1 MATAQKIT
9 PFLWFDS
16 NAEEAV
22 SYYVQVFPG
31 AKLGKVA
38 RYGEAGPGPKGSV
51 MTASFELFGLEFT
64 ALNGG
69 PHYKFSPATSFVI
82 HCDDQDE
89 VDHYWDKLSAGG
101 QVQQCGWLTDRFG
114 VTWQVVP
121 RVLLEFM
128 TDKDEAKVGRVVS
141 AMMKMV
147 RLDIAELK
155 RAAAQA

>member
-1 MATAQKIT
+1 MAIAQKIT

-22 SYYVQVFPG
+22 NYYVSVFPG

-82 HCDDQDE
+82 HCDDQNE
-89 VDHYWDKLSAGG
+89 VDRYWDKLSAGG

-121 RVLLEFM
+121 RALLELIQ
-128 TDKDEAKVGRVVS
+128 DKDAAKAKRTME

-147 RLDIAELK
+147 KLDIAALK
-155 RAAAQA
+155 RAAAG

>member
-1 MATAQKIT
+1 MAIAQKIT

-16 NAEEAV
+16 NAEEAGN
-22 SYYVQVFPG
+22 YYVSVFPG

-82 HCDDQDE
+82 HCDDQNE

-121 RVLLEFM
+121 RVLLELIQ
-128 TDKDEAKVGRVVS
+128 DKDAAKAKRAMEA
-141 AMMKMV
+141 MLKMV
-147 RLDIAELK
+147 KLDVAALK
-155 RAAAQA
+155 RAAAG

>member
-1 MATAQKIT
+1 MATAQKLT

-22 SYYVQVFPG
+22 NHYVQVFPG

-51 MTASFELFGLEFT
+51 MTASFELLGLEFT

-82 HCDDQDE
+82 HCDDQSE

-121 RVLLEFM
+121 RVLLELM
-128 TDKDEAKVGRVVS
+128 TDQDAAKVGRVVA

-147 RLDIAELK
+147 KLDIAELK
-155 RAAAQA
+155 RAAVQG